1 LVCPTEQGVKSSIRQ
16 SLDVRTLYQLSRA
29 LLIALPYQLPL
40 ASASGEDQQKL
51 SGFSQKI
58 WLKPISFLIIYPSAK
73 VGGNS
78 KN

>member
-1 LVCPTEQGVKSSIRQ
+1 VKSSIRQ
-16 SLDVRTLYQLSRA
+16 SLYVRTL
-29 LLIALPYQLPL
+29 YQLPL

-51 SGFSQKI
+51 SGFSQI
-58 WLKPISFLIIYPSAK
+58 FWLKPISFLIIYPSAK